1 MAMEYDVNSEKQL
14 VVRAG
19 AKSECYDLTKPMG
32 ENALMVTAEKQ
43 DILHQMDLPTVISNL
58 NNTVDLLNISY
69 HAVYGFPEQS
79 QVFGLQKCVMDLND
93 KGLVVVTDFKDQASV
108 VVAELVGVYR
118 WLIKG
123 MESVAISKLEQFANR
138 AAGMSE
144 QALEMAG
151 GYQTAADRTSAV
163 LQKVMD
169 QNAAQVE
176 RSAELTRMM
185 KELEAAQE
193 SVAEIQKSI
202 EERLSGMQQ
211 EYRRLVKVDEDERS
225 HKQTMDIMGAVF
237 GFLGSA
243 VSVAA
248 SVVNVN
254 GSGSAVTQAADT
266 RSQQDY
272 NDAEKKKEDLE
283 RQFEEKEQEIAALE
297 KRVEDLVAEKDAAQE
312 SERKRLEKEISDAR
326 KAVSAA
332 RKEKENLEVKKK
344 AAVDK
349 LEKLGNMLGA
359 QGAQLQQ
366 NAAAGADASQTRA
379 DQMNAI
385 YTEIMNLEKQKTE
398 QVGLLAK
405 YAKQMEATV
414 IDQHSTEAAIQSLI
428 LAVSCLKKSVVALK
442 DIALFWSSLERSCRA
457 LADNSLKEDIKAL
470 QSADKADR
478 IEAYQSPEIMYP
490 IASYMAKWVAILSI
504 SRDYLA
510 AAEKTRTHLNDT
522 VANSD
527 SVSMTRE
534 EHWELASKLA
544 GEVGDS
550 LTRQISGR

>member
-14 VVRAG
+14 VVREG
-19 AKSECYDLTKPMG
+19 VRSECYDLTKPMG
-32 ENALMVTAEKQ
+32 ENALMVRAEKQ
-43 DILHQMDLPTVISNL
+43 DIMHQMDLPTVIANL

-69 HAVYGFPEQS
+69 HAVYAFPEQS
-79 QVFGLQKCVMDLND
+79 QVFGLQKEVMDLND
-93 KGLVVVTDFKDQASV
+93 KGIVVVTDFKDQASV

-123 MESVAISKLEQFANR
+123 MESMAISKLEQFASR

-144 QALEMAG
+144 QATEMAE

-163 LQKVMD
+163 LQRVMD
-169 QNAAQVE
+169 QNASQVE
-176 RSAELTRMM
+176 KSAELTKMM

-193 SVAEIQKSI
+193 SVAEIQKSL
-202 EERLSGMQQ
+202 EERLNGMQQ
-211 EYRRLVKVDEDERS
+211 EYRRLIKVDEDERS

-243 VSVAA
+243 VSMAGAAMGSNVSGAGTAA
-248 SVVNVN
+248 SDIQ
-254 GSGSAVTQAADT
+254 G
-266 RSQQDY
+266 QQDY
-272 NDAEKKKEDLE
+272 KEAENKKEELE
-283 RQFEEKEQEIAALE
+283 RQFAEKEQEISDLE
-297 KRVEDLVAEKDAAQE
+297 KKLEDLIAGKDGAGEAEKE
-312 SERKRLEKEISDAR
+312 KLEKEIF
-326 KAVSAA
+326 AA
-332 RKEKENLEVKKK
+332 RRKISNARSEKEDLEIKKK
-344 AAVDK
+344 AAADK
-349 LEKLGNMLGA
+349 LDKLGNMLGI
-359 QGAQLQQ
+359 QGAQMRQ
-366 NAAAGADASQTRA
+366 AAADSADASSTRA

-457 LADNSLKEDIKAL
+457 LAGNNLKDDIKAL

-478 IEAYQSPEIMYP
+478 IEAYQSSEIMYP

-504 SRDYLA
+504 SRDYLTQ
-510 AAEKTRTHLNDT
+510 AEKTRVHLNDT

-527 SVSMTRE
+527 SVTMTRE
-534 EHWELASKLA
+534 DHWELASKLA

-550 LTRQISGR
+550 LTKQIAGR

>member
-144 QALEMAG
+144 QALEMAD

-176 RSAELTRMM
+176 KSAELTRMM

-193 SVAEIQKSI
+193 SVAAIQKSV

-211 EYRRLVKVDEDERS
+211 EYR
-225 HKQTMDIMGAVF
+225 
-237 GFLGSA
+237 
-243 VSVAA
+243 
-248 SVVNVN
+248 
-254 GSGSAVTQAADT
+254 
-266 RSQQDY
+266 
-272 NDAEKKKEDLE
+272 
-283 RQFEEKEQEIAALE
+283 
-297 KRVEDLVAEKDAAQE
+297 
-312 SERKRLEKEISDAR
+312 
-326 KAVSAA
+326 
-332 RKEKENLEVKKK
+332 
-344 AAVDK
+344 
-349 LEKLGNMLGA
+349 
-359 QGAQLQQ
+359 
-366 NAAAGADASQTRA
+366 
-379 DQMNAI
+379 
-385 YTEIMNLEKQKTE
+385 
-398 QVGLLAK
+398 
-405 YAKQMEATV
+405 
-414 IDQHSTEAAIQSLI
+414 
-428 LAVSCLKKSVVALK
+428 
-442 DIALFWSSLERSCRA
+442 
-457 LADNSLKEDIKAL
+457 
-470 QSADKADR
+470 
-478 IEAYQSPEIMYP
+478 
-490 IASYMAKWVAILSI
+490 
-504 SRDYLA
+504 
-510 AAEKTRTHLNDT
+510 
-522 VANSD
+522 
-527 SVSMTRE
+527 
-534 EHWELASKLA
+534 
-544 GEVGDS
+544 
-550 LTRQISGR
+550 

>member
-144 QALEMAG
+144 QALEMAD

-169 QNAAQVE
+169 QNAEQVE
-176 RSAELTRMM
+176 KSAELTRMM

-193 SVAEIQKSI
+193 SVAAIQKSV

-248 SVVNVN
+248 SAVNVN
-254 GSGSAVTQAADT
+254 GSGAAGAQAADT
-266 RSQQDY
+266 RGQQDY
-272 NDAEKKKEDLE
+272 DDAEKKKEELE
-283 RQFEEKEQEIAALE
+283 QQFEEKEQEIAALE
-297 KRVEDLVAEKDAAQE
+297 KKVEDLVAEKDGAQE
-312 SERKRLEKEISDAR
+312 AEKEKLEKAISAAR

-344 AAVDK
+344 AAADK

-457 LADNSLKEDIKAL
+457 LADNSLKDDIKAL

-522 VANSD
+522 VSNSD

-534 EHWELASKLA
+534 DHWELASKLA

-550 LTRQISGR
+550 LTRQISGS